1 MEKQISNN
9 IRAILICLCAYFCF
23 DLMAVHVRFLSSRY
37 NPQELSL
44 YRNVLGVIP
53 AIIYLAYEGQL
64 TLKLSAYRVIKWR
77 LALGRGLLTAVAQL
91 MLYSALTHLELA
103 TVSALGQTIA
113 IFVVLLAIFL
123 YAERIGIWRW
133 SAVIIGLLGAIMI
146 IRPGSDAFTWHALF
160 PIGTA
165 FCYAASTVTL
175 RSFDNNVSSA
185 VLFLYSAVASAFGAL
200 ILAVGSASF
209 SPIYNYTDFLIILSM
224 SFFGGFGVVFL
235 MFAFRNAPS
244 SVLAPFSYFGLI
256 NAFLLGWVFFGEF
269 PIQKLFPGVILII
282 AAGLIIIWRE
292 RNMYVQK
299 ASN

>member
-1 MEKQISNN
+1 MEKQINNN

-53 AIIYLAYEGQL
+53 AIIYLAYEKQL
-64 TLKLSAYRVIKWR
+64 TLRLIEYRLIKWR
-77 LALGRGLLTAVAQL
+77 LALGRGLLIAVAQL
-91 MLYSALTHLELA
+91 MLYSALMRLELA

-113 IFVVLLAIFL
+113 IFVVLLAIVL
-123 YAERIGIWRW
+123 YAERIGVWRW

-146 IRPGSDAFTWHALF
+146 IRPGSDVFTWHALF
-160 PIGTA
+160 PIGAA

-185 VLFLYSAVASAFGAL
+185 VLFLYSAVASALGAL

-256 NAFLLGWVFFGEF
+256 NAFLLGWIFFEEF
-269 PIQKLFPGVILII
+269 PIQKLFPGIILIV

-292 RNMYVQK
+292 RK
-299 ASN
+299 IHI

>member
-1 MEKQISNN
+1 MEKQINNN

-53 AIIYLAYEGQL
+53 AIIYLAYERQL
-64 TLKLSAYRVIKWR
+64 TLRLIEYRLIKWR
-77 LALGRGLLTAVAQL
+77 LALGRGLLIAVAQL
-91 MLYSALTHLELA
+91 MLYSALMQLELA

-113 IFVVLLAIFL
+113 IFVVLLAIVL
-123 YAERIGIWRW
+123 YAERIGVWRW

-146 IRPGSDAFTWHALF
+146 IRPGSDVFTWHALF
-160 PIGTA
+160 PIGAA

-185 VLFLYSAVASAFGAL
+185 VLFLYSAVASALGAL

-256 NAFLLGWVFFGEF
+256 NAFLLGWIFFGEF
-269 PIQKLFPGVILII
+269 PIQKLFPGIILIV

-292 RNMYVQK
+292 RK
-299 ASN
+299 ICI

>member
-1 MEKQISNN
+1 
-9 IRAILICLCAYFCF
+9 
-23 DLMAVHVRFLSSRY
+23 MAVHVRFLSSRY

-53 AIIYLAYEGQL
+53 AIIYLAYERQL
-64 TLKLSAYRVIKWR
+64 TLRLIEYRLIKWR
-77 LALGRGLLTAVAQL
+77 LALGRGLLIAVAQL
-91 MLYSALTHLELA
+91 MLYSALMQLELA

-113 IFVVLLAIFL
+113 IFVVLLAIVL
-123 YAERIGIWRW
+123 YAERIGVWRW

-146 IRPGSDAFTWHALF
+146 IRPGSDVFTWHALF
-160 PIGTA
+160 PIGAA

-185 VLFLYSAVASAFGAL
+185 VLFLYSAVASALGAL

-256 NAFLLGWVFFGEF
+256 NAFLLGWIFFGEF
-269 PIQKLFPGVILII
+269 PIQKLFPGIILIV

-292 RNMYVQK
+292 RK
-299 ASN
+299 ICI